1 MMMMKTAIAIATLLI
16 APFAIGAVYAEDGEG
31 ASTPYFQTTTFNAP
45 IIEDWENQSTD
56 DIAQFHLAAEQ
67 ATIRTASLATGD
79 VIAAVESELDAL
91 TGSQVSPPIYS
102 DKVNLAD
109 GTWHVLAYDLDEAT
123 TASVMAR
130 RAGERTVVISFVERD
145 PAARTVVLTL
155 ARTDDA
161 QDDAGREIALALD
174 AIGGSLPSLLKQA
187 DNVTLPSGDWVVYSS
202 DGAAAM
208 GMVFGNDSYVALRE
222 GAPGDLA
229 ALADAW
235 NRTLLGFFI
244 TPDNS
249 RYLAL
254 GLAVVFAIL
263 GTLMGSHYW
272 RDRSLR
278 KDLAL
283 LEQLAGE
290 EG

>member
-1 MMMMKTAIAIATLLI
+1 MMMKTAFTIATLFCALL
-16 APFAIGAVYAEDGEG
+16 AVGR
-31 ASTPYFQTTTFNAP
+31 ASADDIEIKTAAYFQSRSFNVP
-45 IIEDWENQSTD
+45 LLEGWEDQSRED
-56 DIAQFHLAAEQ
+56 VAQFQLAEAQ
-67 ATIRTASLATGD
+67 ATIRTAAVATGD
-79 VIAAVESELDAL
+79 AIAAVEAELAEMNF
-91 TGSQVSPPIYS
+91 TQIPQPTYR

-109 GTWHVLAYDLDEAT
+109 GTWHVLVYDLDEST

-130 RAGERTVVISFVERD
+130 RAGGRTVVISFVERE
-145 PAARTVVLTL
+145 PAARTALLTL
-155 ARTDDA
+155 ARADDA
-161 QDDAGREIALALD
+161 HDAGREIALAID
-174 AIGGSLPSLLKQA
+174 AIGGSLPSFLEQA
-187 DNVTLPSGDWVVYSS
+187 KNITLPSGDWVVYAG

-222 GAPGDLA
+222 GAPGDLS

-263 GTLMGSHYW
+263 GTLIGSLYW
-272 RDRSLR
+272 RERNLR

-290 EG
+290 DE

>member
-1 MMMMKTAIAIATLLI
+1 MMMKTAIAIAAMLL
-16 APFAIGAVYAEDGEG
+16 ALLAVSAVYAEDGEG
-31 ASTPYFQTTTFNAP
+31 PSRPYFQSKTFNAP
-45 IIEDWENQSTD
+45 ILEDWENQSRD
-56 DIAQFHLAAEQ
+56 DVAQFHLAEAE
-67 ATIRTASLATGD
+67 ATIRTATVAAVD
-79 VIAAVESELDAL
+79 VIAAVEAELAAL
-91 TGSQVSPPIYS
+91 TGARIPQPIYS

-109 GTWHVLAYDLDEAT
+109 GTWHVLVYDVDRET

-130 RAGERTVVISFVERD
+130 RAGERAVVISFVERN
-145 PAARTVVLTL
+145 PAARTALLTL
-155 ARTDDA
+155 ARADDA
-161 QDDAGREIALALD
+161 HDDAGPEIALAMD
-174 AIGGSLPSLLKQA
+174 AVGGSLPSFLEQA
-187 DNVTLPSGDWVVYSS
+187 EKVILPSGEWVVYSGE
-202 DGAAAM
+202 GAAAM

-254 GLAVVFAIL
+254 GLAVVFVIL
-263 GTLMGSHYW
+263 GTLIGSLYW
-272 RDRSLR
+272 RERNLR

-290 EG
+290 GG

>member
-1 MMMMKTAIAIATLLI
+1 MMKTAITISTLLI
-16 APFAIGAVYAEDGEG
+16 ALLAVGMASAEDIEVKT
-31 ASTPYFQTTTFNAP
+31 AAYFQSTTFNVP
-45 IIEDWENQSTD
+45 LLEDWENQSAD
-56 DIAQFHLAAEQ
+56 DIAQFYLAEEK
-67 ATIRTASLATGD
+67 ATVRTATVAAAD
-79 VIAAVESELDAL
+79 VIAAAEADLAAL
-91 TGSQVSPPIYS
+91 TGAQIPAPIYS

-109 GTWHVLAYDLDEAT
+109 GTWHVLVYDLDEAT

-130 RAGERTVVISFVERD
+130 RAGERAVVISFVERD
-145 PAARTVVLTL
+145 PAARTVLLTL
-155 ARTDDA
+155 ARRDDA
-161 QDDAGREIALALD
+161 HDDARREIALAID
-174 AIGGSLPSLLKQA
+174 AIGGSLPSIQEQA
-187 DNVTLPSGDWVVYSS
+187 ENVILPSGEWVVYTG
-202 DGAAAM
+202 DGTTAM

-222 GAPGDLA
+222 GAAGELA

-263 GTLMGSHYW
+263 GTLVGSLFW
-272 RDRSLR
+272 RERNLR

-290 EG
+290 